1 MKLPINWTKRAEKL
15 LLGRTIVKIEWM
27 STEETEETGWY
38 KRPICLQLDDR
49 SWIFPVMD
57 DEGNDGGVLNYYRG
71 GKTDVFPVWG
81 AGDEDGDT

>member
-15 LLGRTIVKIEWM
+15 LLGKTIVKIEWM
-27 STEETEETGWY
+27 STEETEGTGWY